1 MHDERPV
8 GTDRPAAPDPV
19 PGRRRPV
26 RRAVEL
32 GRWAVGMGVGLAT
45 WPFTRVPLY
54 RRNRR
59 RFADSERQPRPAGP
73 IPGDRASL
81 QRLPDGVGPV
91 YHRRYWI
98 DLTDAEH
105 GPEEVIAA
113 LSSDLNVA
121 SPVEIARFDKVG
133 GGGRMAVGD
142 EYVVRLPGPWNGPVR
157 VVDVTDRSFRFVTL
171 RGHVEAGEIEF
182 RCDEIDRGCL
192 RFQIESW
199 ARSRDRA
206 VNWLYDRV
214 AFARELQL
222 HTWSHFCERIVDVA
236 GATPLSKVEV
246 MTERIRPEEIT

>member
-1 MHDERPV
+1 MDDDRPV
-8 GTDRPAAPDPV
+8 GAEGPAGAAPAA
-19 PGRRRPV
+19 
-26 RRAVEL
+26 RAVEL
-32 GRWAVGMGVGLAT
+32 CRWAVGMGVGVAT

-59 RFADSERQPRPAGP
+59 RFGPHEHRPQPAGP
-73 IPGDRASL
+73 IPGDRSTL
-81 QRLPDGVGPV
+81 QPLPDGVGPV

-98 DLTDAEH
+98 DLADAAH

-121 SPVEIARFDKVG
+121 SPVEIARFDRISG
-133 GGGRMAVGD
+133 SGRMAVGD

-157 VVDVTDRSFRFVTL
+157 VVDVSDRSFRLVTL
-171 RGHVEAGEIEF
+171 RGHVEAGQIEF
-182 RCDEIDRGCL
+182 RCDQVDEGCL
-192 RFQIESW
+192 RFTIESW

-206 VNWLYDRV
+206 VDWLYDRV

-246 MTERIRPEEIT
+246 MTERIRLEEIT